1 MDSTEINVR
10 QTEQSF
16 TDDDDDSQESDHR
29 PTFKN
34 DKNEINVLNKLRQ
47 PKEKEK
53 PEKVI
58 KKQLI
63 PLLVARVCTSLGLP
77 KPKDCTVLIDT
88 GASGC
93 IVSYKIAKKL
103 RITKETEC
111 KWNTA
116 AGIMTTNKRTKL
128 QFMLPELSETK
139 LIEWKMHIVENENMN
154 YDIILGRD
162 ILDN

>member
-1 MDSTEINVR
+1 MDSTEVNIP
-10 QTEQSF
+10 QTKQSF

-29 PTFKN
+29 PTFEN
-34 DKNEINVLNKLRQ
+34 DENEINVLNELRQ

-63 PLLVARVCTSLGLP
+63 PLLVARVRTSLGLP

-93 IVSYKIAKKL
+93 IVSYKIAKK
-103 RITKETEC
+103 
-111 KWNTA
+111 
-116 AGIMTTNKRTKL
+116 
-128 QFMLPELSETK
+128 
-139 LIEWKMHIVENENMN
+139 
-154 YDIILGRD
+154 
-162 ILDN
+162 